1 MTGKT
6 ARTVK
11 TSDEIKSAIVLRDAG
26 YSLASIASKTNISP
40 STLQRHFRKLGTSKG
55 ALSNKAVYD
64 ARQELLNDGGFIS
77 DLKRQISASLL
88 DDLQQAQD
96 IRASIAITLYDL
108 MQDTSTPAT
117 YKARAIA
124 ALATGLTLTQKMM
137 RVTLAMD
144 DQPIEQE
151 SLPNLLISELTQAD
165 IDDMRRH
172 QYQLSGL
179 DEPTNYDD
187 LNDVIEME

>member
-11 TSDEIKSAIVLRDAG
+11 TTDEIKSAIVLRDAG
-26 YSLASIASKTNISP
+26 YSLASISSKTNISP
-40 STLQRHFRKLGTSKG
+40 STLQRHFRKLGASKG
-55 ALSNKAVYD
+55 ALSSKAIHD

-172 QYQLSGL
+172 QLELSGL
-179 DEPTNYDD
+179 DDPTSYNDLDD
-187 LNDVIEME
+187 VVMEE

>member
-1 MTGKT
+1 VTGKT

-11 TSDEIKSAIVLRDAG
+11 TTDEIKSAIVLRDAG

-40 STLQRHFRKLGTSKG
+40 STLQRHFRKLSTSKG
-55 ALSNKAVYD
+55 ALSSKAVND

-77 DLKRQISASLL
+77 DLKLHIAAALI
-88 DDLQQAQD
+88 DDLQQAKD
-96 IRASIAITLYDL
+96 IRASVSVILSEL
-108 MQDTSTPAT
+108 MQDELTPVT
-117 YKARAIA
+117 YKARAVA
-124 ALATGLTLTQKMM
+124 ALATTLTLSQKMM
-137 RVTLAMD
+137 RITLAMD

-165 IDDMRRH
+165 IDEMRRH
-172 QYQLSGL
+172 QLELSGL

>member
-1 MTGKT
+1 VTGKT

-11 TSDEIKSAIVLRDAG
+11 TSDEIKSAVVLRDAG
-26 YSLASIASKTNISP
+26 YSLASISSKTNISP
-40 STLQRHFRKLGTSKG
+40 STLQRHFRKLSTSKG
-55 ALSNKAVYD
+55 ALSSKAVYD

-144 DQPIEQE
+144 DQPVQQDE
-151 SLPNLLISELTQAD
+151 LPSLLISELTQAD

-172 QYQLSGL
+172 QLELSGL
-179 DEPTNYDD
+179 DDPTSYNDFDD
-187 LNDVIEME
+187 VVIEE